1 MTNEKRPGQAC
12 LNSAEAVLEEL
23 QTKKKRGRPSKDKRG
38 TFTFRVSAKL
48 REKLE
53 AAAASNRRS
62 VSEEIEYY
70 LGRYLDIEEAHRQAV
85 AWANTSRASAIRAA
99 GLQILREVDG
109 RPTRVIVDLETLLAE
124 ADGIARGLR
133 DGFIDDNAPAVSRPH
148 AMTQEEWDQ
157 GTAKLAEI
165 KREIDEAQARTLAAD
180 QAADE
185 TRQEAEAVAESRF
198 ALLYRAVELK
208 LELEEDPTEAELHE
222 LNQYCEAIGRLHKLA
237 EARRSKTAAG

>member
-1 MTNEKRPGQAC
+1 MTDEQP
-12 LNSAEAVLEEL
+12 
-23 QTKKKRGRPSKDKRG
+23 KRGPGRPRVYGKRQN
-38 TFTFRVSAKL
+38 FNFRITDDTKARL
-48 REKLE
+48 IEN
-53 AAAASNRRS
+53 AARNGRS
-62 VSEEIEYY
+62 LSEEIEHC
-70 LGRYLDIEEAHRQAV
+70 LSRYHDIEEAYHDIQEARRQAV
-85 AWANTSRASAIRAA
+85 AWANTSRAQAIRAA
-99 GLQILREVDG
+99 GLQILREIDG
-109 RPTRVIVDLETLLAE
+109 KPTRATVDLETLLAE
-124 ADGIARGLR
+124 ADGMARGLR
-133 DGFIDDNAPAVSRPH
+133 DGFIDDNATAVSPPH

-165 KREIDEAQARTLAAD
+165 KRELDEAHERTRAAD
-180 QAADE
+180 KAADE